1 MARKVQNKK
10 GAHYCRSLVQS
21 QKSAHHLLMKAKKLS
36 SSSELHGADETGY
49 LRFGVVDAC
58 HDASCGALHWLSGD
72 ARKAGGISR
81 NLAHESSTVS
91 HRYGAQESSELS

>member
-1 MARKVQNKK
+1 
-10 GAHYCRSLVQS
+10 
-21 QKSAHHLLMKAKKLS
+21 MKAKKMS

-58 HDASCGALHWLSGD
+58 NDASCGGALHWLSGD
-72 ARKAGGISR
+72 ARKAVGISI

-91 HRYGAQESSELS
+91 HRHVRSSWLAVE

>member
-1 MARKVQNKK
+1 
-10 GAHYCRSLVQS
+10 
-21 QKSAHHLLMKAKKLS
+21 MKAKKLS

-91 HRYGAQESSELS
+91 HRYGAHGLLLNKFYHPKRTRINNMGHAAAGI